1 MFKVYLTGSDSINNE
16 LKKLFGSNISV
27 VDNTD
32 AAEIIIES
40 TNYPVEK
47 KLDAIKNIDV
57 RTDKT
62 IPILTSS
69 LCVSVSE
76 QCTVCKYPDRLI
88 GTGLYD
94 TISSSKQIEIAP
106 SKIISPEAKE
116 KVEKFLKS
124 SKINYSV
131 VPDRVGLV
139 FPRILAMIINEA
151 AQVYDEMIAS
161 REDIDTAMK
170 LGTNYPFGPLEWA
183 DKIGVELIYNILT
196 ALNRDFGDDRYRAHP
211 SLKEMV
217 NMHKRFYEQ

>member
-1 MFKVYLTGSDSINNE
+1 MNKVYLTGSYSINNE
-16 LKKLFGSNISV
+16 LKNLFGDKISI
-27 VDNTD
+27 VDNIND
-32 AAEIIIES
+32 AEIIIES

-47 KLDAIKNIDV
+47 KLDAIKDIDGK
-57 RTDKT
+57 TDKS

-76 QCTVCKYPDRLI
+76 QCAVCKYPDRLVGI
-88 GTGLYD
+88 GLYD

-106 SKIISPEAKE
+106 SKITSPEAKE
-116 KVEKFLKS
+116 QAEKFLKS
-124 SKINYSV
+124 SSINYSV

-151 AQVYDEMIAS
+151 AQVYDEKIAG

-183 DKIGVELIYNILT
+183 DKTGIELIYNILT
-196 ALNRDFGDDRYRAHP
+196 ALQRDFGDDRYRPHP
-211 SLKEMV
+211 SLKEMM
-217 NMHKRFYEQ
+217 NLNKRFYE